1 MDTAS
6 DTRETLKQ
14 ALPKMSELNKMLA
27 PYQKA
32 DTRRSVWQLA
42 NTLIPYF
49 GLWVAIHFVIQ
60 KTSYLVALPLILLA
74 ALFLVRIFIFFH
86 DCGHNSFFN
95 STKANRTLGFWLGV
109 LVFTPSEQWWHSHA
123 IHHASSGNLDKRG
136 VGDVST
142 LTVDEYF
149 EQKFFGRVGY
159 RLFRNPLIMFI
170 LGPIYMFLLSHRVA
184 LPRYGKKET
193 LSVVWANIALLGIF
207 VGMSLLIGWKEYLM
221 IQLPII
227 LLGGSGGIW
236 LFYVQHQ
243 FEDSYWERAENWD
256 YVASALLGASY
267 YKLPKVLQWFS
278 GNIGFHHVHHLS
290 PRIPNYNLEAAH
302 ENVEPIH
309 RFARV
314 IGIRDSIRT
323 VRYKLID
330 EPVHRMVGFI
340 KARNEARTA
349 ANLRQPS
356 GD

>member
-1 MDTAS
+1 
-6 DTRETLKQ
+6 
-14 ALPKMSELNKMLA
+14 
-27 PYQKA
+27 
-32 DTRRSVWQLA
+32 
-42 NTLIPYF
+42 
-49 GLWVAIHFVIQ
+49 
-60 KTSYLVALPLILLA
+60 
-74 ALFLVRIFIFFH
+74 
-86 DCGHNSFFN
+86 
-95 STKANRTLGFWLGV
+95 V

-136 VGDVST
+136 VGDVTT

-170 LGPIYMFLLSHRVA
+170 LGPIYMFLLSHRLA
-184 LPRYGKKET
+184 LPYYGKKET
-193 LSVVWANIALLGIF
+193 QSVVWTNVALLAIV

-227 LLGGSGGIW
+227 LLGGCGGIW

-290 PRIPNYNLEAAH
+290 PRIPNYNLQAAH
-302 ENVEPIH
+302 ENVEPIR
-309 RFARV
+309 RFARIV
-314 IGIRDSIRT
+314 GIRDSIRT
-323 VRYKLID
+323 VRLKLID
-330 EPVHRMVGFI
+330 EPMHRMVGFI
-340 KARNEARTA
+340 KSRNEARAA
-349 ANLRQPS
+349 ANARQIS